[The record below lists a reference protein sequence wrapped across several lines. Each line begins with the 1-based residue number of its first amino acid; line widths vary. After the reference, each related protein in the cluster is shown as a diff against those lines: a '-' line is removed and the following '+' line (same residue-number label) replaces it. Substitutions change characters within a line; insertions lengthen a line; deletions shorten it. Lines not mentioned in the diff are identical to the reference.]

1 MKKVSKSKRV
11 ASAESIAKLAENGKD
26 VSAYFTNMGKMMA
39 PLGARQVDNAPE
51 GEADYPKTLAQT
63 LDHYQKSTRELMGR
77 VHRRDLVYE
86 FFFVFSRFEHALLM
100 TNYLNESKSGV
111 SSDWNKFAREVNDV
125 FLTTVSPEVKKAIYY
140 YEQTPPRKQIVDFDS
155 LTWKDVVPET
165 NYELEKLL
173 LLVRRVRNNLFHG
186 EKVGV
191 LLEGDSER
199 DTQLLKY
206 GLTILYACLQS
217 SPDLR
222 KKFFSEMELE
232 VEDEADEEVAV

>member
-1 MKKVSKSKRV
+1 MKKVSKSKRA

-26 VSAYFTNMGKMMA
+26 VSAFFTNKGKMMA
-39 PLGARQVDNAPE
+39 PLGANQSVNA
-51 GEADYPKTLAQT
+51 GDKSSYFTALGRT
-63 LDHYQKSTRELMGR
+63 LDNYQRSTRELMDR
-77 VHRRDLVYE
+77 VHKRDLVYE
-86 FFFVFSRFEHALLM
+86 FFFVFSRFEHALL
-100 TNYLNESKSGV
+100 TANYLNESKGGV
-111 SSDWNKFAREVNDV
+111 STDWNKFARETNDV
-125 FLTTVSPEVKKAIYY
+125 FLASLSPNVERAIQY
-140 YEQTPPRKQIVDFDS
+140 YESTPPRKQVVDFDS

-186 EKVGV
+186 EKIGV
-191 LLEGDSER
+191 LLEGDSAR

-232 VEDEADEEVAV
+232 VEEDEEQLAV